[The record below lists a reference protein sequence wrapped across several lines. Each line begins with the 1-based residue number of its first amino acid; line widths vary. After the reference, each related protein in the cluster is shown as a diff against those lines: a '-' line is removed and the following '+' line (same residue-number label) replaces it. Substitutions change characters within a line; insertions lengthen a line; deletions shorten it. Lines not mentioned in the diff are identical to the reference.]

1 MSCAFIA
8 ESRPAM
14 SQLALPLGMDPDTQ
28 PRRIV
33 VGQANAGVIEA
44 FDRADG
50 WPFRTAILFGPPR
63 SGKSLLAH
71 WFVDSG
77 RGDAVDDAD
86 RIDETDLFHRWNR
99 AQEGC
104 RPLLLTTSTDS
115 LGTAEPDG
123 WRITLPDLAS
133 RLGAALR
140 LDIGAPDDAM
150 MAELIAAHAEAR
162 GLAIGD
168 EGARY
173 LATRGERSHLA
184 AERIVATIDRLS
196 LERKHAPG
204 PAIWREALE
213 VVLEEELSG
222 PSQPRLL

>member
-1 MSCAFIA
+1 
-8 ESRPAM
+8 M
-14 SQLALPLGMDPDTQ
+14 SQLALPLGMDHGAQ

-33 VGQANAGVIEA
+33 IGPANAGAIEA

-63 SGKSLLAH
+63 SGKSLLAR
-71 WFVDSG
+71 WFVESG
-77 RGDAVDDAD
+77 RGDVVDDAD
-86 RIDETDLFHRWNR
+86 RIDETELFHRWNR

-104 RPLLLTTSTDS
+104 RPLLLTAAAGD
-115 LGTAEPDG
+115 AAG
-123 WRITLPDLAS
+123 WRIALPDLAS

-140 LDIGAPDDAM
+140 LDIGAPDDDM
-150 MAELIAAHAEAR
+150 MAGLIAAHAEAR
-162 GLAIGD
+162 GLAIAED
-168 EGARY
+168 GARY

-184 AERIVATIDRLS
+184 AERIVAAIDRLS

-213 VVLEEELSG
+213 ELSG
-222 PSQPRLL
+222 C